1 MASTKTFCPRSA
13 TASDEQDTHPPMPL
27 VHLHRRGLQSA
38 PWQQPQRPCSAAG
51 GKPAQEEWAQT
62 GATAPWRATV
72 RDMED
77 VRITTSIRLQLHI
90 GRLSS
95 LLSNYAAGAE
105 ASELLSIWFN
115 LGPESESFICAT
127 LDKSAFISLDQ
138 YNLRTDPLTYFTS
151 VQSCSLIYNILCYP
165 YFALSHFIVFPDNR
179 ELTVPHINSKH
190 GCNKVTQG
198 TQEMIN

>member
-1 MASTKTFCPRSA
+1 M
-13 TASDEQDTHPPMPL
+13 
-27 VHLHRRGLQSA
+27 
-38 PWQQPQRPCSAAG
+38 
-51 GKPAQEEWAQT
+51 EE
-62 GATAPWRATV
+62 
-72 RDMED
+72 
-77 VRITTSIRLQLHI
+77 VRITTRIRLQLSI

-95 LLSNYAAGAE
+95 LSSNYAAGAE
-105 ASELLSIWFN
+105 ASELLSSDLTWVR
-115 LGPESESFICAT
+115 SESFICTT

-138 YNLRTDPLTYFTS
+138 YNFRTDPLTFFNS